1 MTAYRS
7 TNTYRQDLLRYDGTV
22 IVNVT
27 VTPAVIAGTSTAP
40 AVTVTEGTG
49 VAVTPAAI
57 AATSTAPAVTVS
69 EGTGVTVSPAVIA
82 TTAAIPAATVEILLV
97 VYADTVT
104 GTAALPAVTV
114 TEGAGVTVNATTVS
128 GSGLIPEV
136 TDSEGTG
143 VTVTPAAVAATSTV
157 PDPTITEGA
166 GVTVARPQI
175 AATSTVLPLD
185 LSMRYVPTIENILPQ
200 VDVVP
205 YHTND
210 PARRLARF
218 RTPGARGRNI
228 FILTSGAVTTRQPG
242 DPTLISR
249 TLLGGHES
257 PTDLTSEELDALV
270 GAGFTVEVR

>member
-7 TNTYRQDLLRYDGTV
+7 TNTYRKDLLRYDGGTNV
-22 IVNVT
+22 I
-27 VTPAVIAGTSTAP
+27 VTPAT
-40 AVTVTEGTG
+40 
-49 VAVTPAAI
+49 I
-57 AATSTAPAVTVS
+57 AATSTAPAVAVT
-69 EGTGVTVSPAVIA
+69 EGAGVTVAAATIAATTTVPAVSIYQSQ
-82 TTAAIPAATVEILLV
+82 TINL
-97 VYADTVT
+97 DTVGAVAAVLAVT
-104 GTAALPAVTV
+104 VTEGAGVAVTPGTVAVTSTAPAVTV
-114 TEGAGVTVNATTVS
+114 TEGAGVTVNVATVS
-128 GSGLIPEV
+128 GSGLVPDPTI
-136 TDSEGTG
+136 TEGTG
-143 VTVTPAAVAATSTV
+143 VTVTLAAVAATSTV
-157 PDPTITEGA
+157 PDPTVTEGT

-175 AATSTVLPLD
+175 AATSTVPSLD

-200 VDVVP
+200 IDVVP

-218 RTPGARGRNI
+218 RTPGARGRNV

-257 PTDLTSEELDALV
+257 PTDLTSEELDALI

>member
-49 VAVTPAAI
+49 VTVTPAVI

-69 EGTGVTVSPAVIA
+69 EGTGVTVTPAVIA
-82 TTAAIPAATVEILLV
+82 ATAALPAVTVEILLV

-128 GSGLIPEV
+128 VSGLIPEV
-136 TDSEGTG
+136 TVSEGTG

-157 PDPTITEGA
+157 PDPIITEGA

-175 AATSTVLPLD
+175 AATSTVPSLD

-200 VDVVP
+200 IDVVP

-218 RTPGARGRNI
+218 RTPGGRGRNI
-228 FILTSGAVTTRQPG
+228 FILTSGTVTTRQPG